1 MLETVTLVTF
11 TAMLV
16 CGIVLDLPLLGVL
29 VAGWLLFFDYGLLR
43 GHDMGALARMSSRG
57 LRSIKGVL
65 VLFALIGAL
74 TASWRAAGTIPAITC
89 WSARVVTPAT
99 LVPATFLLCC
109 AMSLLTGSSFAA
121 AATTG
126 VICMTI
132 ATSMGANLPLV
143 GGAIISGSFI
153 GDHCSPMSSSASL
166 VAQITGT
173 DLFSNVGRMVG
184 VGVVPFVGCCVL
196 YAGLGAGGTS
206 GVGLDPQVASGI
218 AEAFRSFDLSPVVLV
233 PVGVVFA
240 LCLLRVNVRLTMV
253 LSLLSAVVICV
264 TVQGMTPGE
273 VGMALVC
280 GYHAADPAVARLANG
295 GGICSMA
302 EIAAIVT
309 VASTYSG
316 LFEGTRLLDG
326 LGSLVSTLARRVT
339 PFVGVLV
346 TSVVTAAIAC
356 DQVVA
361 IMLVRQLCDECERA
375 DTALALDLESS
386 VALVPALIP
395 WSTSCVGIVAFTG
408 MPVTSVLCAFLPMLV
423 PLWSLCLSLW
433 QHAHP
438 SFVDGFA
445 ARAMGLTEQDDARRI
460 AASEVVRNAA

>member
-153 GDHCSPMSSSASL
+153 GDH
-166 VAQITGT
+166 
-173 DLFSNVGRMVG
+173 VG

-326 LGSLVSTLARRVT
+326 LGSLVSALARRVT